1 MTEAEWLACTDT
13 GRMVQFLRGKPVS
26 GRKFRLFACACVRQ
40 AWHLLNDDRSR
51 EAVILAE
58 QVADGELTRK
68 RLAESS
74 ARDAA
79 REAVSDNSASDAARA
94 ARKTLVRSARM
105 AASDAASMA
114 GRAQWW
120 PAGPEGW
127 PAARK
132 DVDRAQSALLRDIFG
147 TLAFRPLPPVDSAC
161 LSWNRGTVVRLAEA
175 AYDERLLPSGML
187 DNTRLAVL
195 ADALEEAGCA
205 DAEILAHLRGPGPH
219 ARGCHVL
226 DRLLGKP

>member
-13 GRMVQFLRGKPVS
+13 GRMVHFLRNKLVS

-51 EAVILAE
+51 EAVALAE
-58 QVADGELTRK
+58 QAADGELTRK
-68 RLAESS
+68 WLAESS

-79 REAVSDNSASDAARA
+79 REAVSSDGANDAARA

-120 PAGPEGW
+120 DAGTEGW
-127 PAARK
+127 PAAREN
-132 DVDRAQSALLRDIFG
+132 VERAQCVLLRDIFG
-147 TLAFRPLPPVDSAC
+147 TLAFRPLPPVDPAC
-161 LSWNRGTVVRLAEA
+161 LHWNSGTVVRLARA
-175 AYDERLLPSGML
+175 AYEERLLPSGLL
-187 DNTRLAVL
+187 DNARLAVL
-195 ADALEEAGCA
+195 ADALEEAGCM
-205 DAEILAHLRGPGPH
+205 DPTVLGHLRSGGEH
-219 ARGCHVL
+219 VRGCFMV
-226 DRLLGKP
+226 DALLGKS